1 MNLQHR
7 PFAGGKPAC
16 SHHLLKGL
24 LFSAAG
30 WKSAAYHKQLCT
42 SHMRHEQRLPGAV
55 NGRWNDFSIIKLH
68 KEVVIFSGLLT
79 EKRAPEKSFLCANLI
94 HSAAKTARIMSSVS
108 TSPIRIKKVA
118 QSRYQEMD
126 ESKIQFGKVYADHML
141 TAHYANGVWGTPEIG
156 PFGPLALSPA
166 TTFMHYG
173 QAIFEGI
180 KAYKDPQ
187 GNPVIFRPYDNW
199 QRFNKSAERMA
210 MPAVPEEI
218 FMEGLRALIN
228 IDRDWIPSGEGTSL
242 YLRPFMIATDEFI
255 GVRPAEH
262 FTFMIITSPAGPYY
276 SKPVSIY
283 VQDEYVRAFP
293 GGTGFAKNA
302 GNYGACMYPT
312 QQVRAMGYDQILWT
326 DGFEHRYVQEIGTM
340 NVFFKLGD
348 TVVTPDLEGGTI
360 LAGVTRDS
368 IITLLREH
376 GTKVEERPLS
386 IDEIA
391 AAYKRGELMEAFGA
405 GTAASIAP
413 ISDLTYMD
421 DRMMLPP
428 VESWET
434 ANWLKEELSAIRYG
448 RKEDAHGWIF
458 RV

>member
-1 MNLQHR
+1 
-7 PFAGGKPAC
+7 
-16 SHHLLKGL
+16 
-24 LFSAAG
+24 
-30 WKSAAYHKQLCT
+30 
-42 SHMRHEQRLPGAV
+42 
-55 NGRWNDFSIIKLH
+55 
-68 KEVVIFSGLLT
+68 
-79 EKRAPEKSFLCANLI
+79 
-94 HSAAKTARIMSSVS
+94 MSSTESS
-108 TSPIRIKKVA
+108 TLDIRVKPVA
-118 QSRYQEMD
+118 HSRIGELD
-126 ESKIQFGKVYADHML
+126 AANIQFGKLYADHML
-141 TAHYANGVWGTPEIG
+141 VAHCSKGVWDTPEIV
-156 PFGPLALSPA
+156 PFGPLTLSPA

-173 QAIFEGI
+173 QAIFEGV

-187 GNPVIFRPYDNW
+187 GRPIIFRPYDNW
-199 QRFNKSAERMA
+199 QRFNRSAKRMA

-218 FMEGLRALIN
+218 FMEGLRRLVET
-228 IDRDWIPSGEGTSL
+228 DQDWIPTGDGTSL

-255 GVRPAEH
+255 GVRPADE

-283 VQDEYVRAFP
+283 VQDEFVRAFP

-340 NVFFKLGD
+340 NVFFKLGN
-348 TVVTPDLEGGTI
+348 TIVTPDLEGGTI

-376 GTKVEERPLS
+376 GETVEERPIA

-391 AAYKRGELMEAFGA
+391 DAYKRGELREAFGA
-405 GTAASIAP
+405 GTAASLAP
-413 ISDLTYMD
+413 IADLTYMEQ
-421 DRMMLPP
+421 RMELPP
-428 VESWET
+428 MET
-434 ANWLKEELSAIRYG
+434 WDSANWLRQELGDIRYG
-448 RKEDAHGWIF
+448 RKPDTHGWIF